1 MRTVDVRIQPP
12 RSLDRSVETEG
23 GRQAPPF
30 EQRGR
35 KTCFSG
41 PGNPESKALVGS
53 SLPYR
58 QVPRKPRP

>member
-12 RSLDRSVETEG
+12 RSLDRSVEAEG

-35 KTCFSG
+35 KACLRTW
-41 PGNPESKALVGS
+41 
-53 SLPYR
+53 
-58 QVPRKPRP
+58 KPRIQSSAPLILTLPASAP